1 MSQIKTQLK
10 KPIIEILYKTKLR
23 NLKTSK
29 NNERNTQK
37 ECQGRQQ
44 TRKLQNQEKEFSKN
58 WTILDVNSQQ
68 DTIFFLN
75 IGMWKQERL

>member
-58 WTILDVNSQQ
+58 
-68 DTIFFLN
+68 
-75 IGMWKQERL
+75 